1 VFCLVL
7 FTQKQQF
14 VEMGR
19 MMFMFKFVNRRI
31 GSVILS
37 GLLALGILLGSPD
50 LVEAA
55 DLDQVGQQWMNLVG
69 TQAFTALLADVSPSA
84 EVLDP
89 EKEAEKAAKKAAKLE
104 AKKAKEAAKLEAKKL
119 KEAKEAEED
128 AAKLEAKKAKELAK
142 AEAKKLKEAEEA
154 EEEAT
159 KLEAKKAK
167 EAAKLEAKK
176 AKEAEEAA
184 LEAKEDAEQ
193 AASAA

>member
-1 VFCLVL
+1 LTL
-7 FTQKQQF
+7 EQQF

-19 MMFMFKFVNRRI
+19 IIFMFMFVRRRI
-31 GSVILS
+31 RSIVLS
-37 GLLALGILLGSPD
+37 GLLALGILFSSPD
-50 LVEAA
+50 VASAA
-55 DLDQVGQQWMNLVG
+55 DLDSAGSQWINLSR
-69 TQAFTALLADVSPSA
+69 TQTFSALLADVSPSA
-84 EVLDP
+84 EALDP

-154 EEEAT
+154 EEDAA

-167 EAAKLEAKK
+167 DAAKLEAKK

-184 LEAKEDAEQ
+184 LEVKEGAEQ
-193 AASAA
+193 TSSAA